1 MESEPGCSFAPG
13 NIVPVINRDR
23 CENKGPCVEVCPYGV
38 LAILD
43 VHPEDKRALGLL
55 GRMKLWAH
63 GGRQA
68 YVRYPDQCQ
77 GCGLCVSA
85 CPEKAITLKLTTG
98 VDAAASRMPAR

>member
-1 MESEPGCSFAPG
+1 MASEPDCSFDPG
-13 NIVPVINRDR
+13 KVIPVVNRDR

-38 LAILD
+38 LAIQD
-43 VHPEDKRALGLL
+43 VDANDKRALGLL

-68 YVRYPDQCQ
+68 YVRYPDQCH

-98 VDAAASRMPAR
+98 VDAEANHTRGR